1 MLKYCNKTQGE
12 YNTMQKY
19 YDNLCIIGDLILDN
33 PIDGEQVEGEMRLR
47 SESGGVTING
57 DKIVTEPAQL
67 PWTKITGVPEFTATS
82 LDWSNLK
89 NVPSQVIDLTTGMY
103 VEAMA
108 LGAPFGVATLDTN
121 GKLSEDQFPSKLL
134 TDVYIVASQTAMLSL
149 SNAKQGDFAIRTDIN
164 KTFVLGV
171 DGYSTIENWK
181 ELLSPPMSLGYTALN
196 KAGDNILGS
205 LSFPKTAG
213 IGIKIEDQ
221 YGWRDLIGDV
231 APKYGSGVAPAQAV
245 FLPSVRGWAYSA
257 NDQFECVFHIPHDY
271 APGTDLYL
279 HMHWAHNGTNISGT
293 FKTDMFVTY
302 SKGHNQSTFSPA
314 INVPI
319 TISGLT
325 IQNTPQYLHRIDEVQ
340 LSAIGGAANKLNTNL
355 IEVDGLILISGVT
368 SIIPSISGS
377 ASSNRPF
384 IFTVD
389 VHYQSTG
396 VSTKNK
402 SPNFYG

>member
-57 DKIVTEPAQL
+57 DKIVTETAQI

-82 LDWSNLK
+82 LDWSNLT

-103 VEAMA
+103 VEATA
-108 LGAPFGVATLDTN
+108 LGVPFGVATLDTN

-164 KTFVLGV
+164 KTFVLSV

-181 ELLSPPMSLGYTALN
+181 ELLSPPPMSLGYTALN

-205 LSFPKTAG
+205 LSFPKTG
-213 IGIKIEDQ
+213 
-221 YGWRDLIGDV
+221 
-231 APKYGSGVAPAQAV
+231 
-245 FLPSVRGWAYSA
+245 F
-257 NDQFECVFHIPHDY
+257 FF
-271 APGTDLYL
+271 
-279 HMHWAHNGTNISGT
+279 
-293 FKTDMFVTY
+293 
-302 SKGHNQSTFSPA
+302 
-314 INVPI
+314 
-319 TISGLT
+319 
-325 IQNTPQYLHRIDEVQ
+325 
-340 LSAIGGAANKLNTNL
+340 
-355 IEVDGLILISGVT
+355 
-368 SIIPSISGS
+368 
-377 ASSNRPF
+377 PF
-384 IFTVD
+384 
-389 VHYQSTG
+389 
-396 VSTKNK
+396 
-402 SPNFYG
+402 

>member
-1 MLKYCNKTQGE
+1 
-12 YNTMQKY
+12 MQKY

-33 PIDGEQVEGEMRLR
+33 PIDGEQVDGEVRLR

-57 DKIVTEPAQL
+57 DKIITTTSQI
-67 PWTKITGVPEFTATS
+67 PWTQVTGAPEVNITS
-82 LDWSNLK
+82 LDWSKLSNI
-89 NVPSQVIDLTTGMY
+89 PSQVTDLVQGMY

-108 LGAPFGVATLDTN
+108 MGAPFGVATLDTN

-171 DGYSTIENWK
+171 DGYSTIGNWK
-181 ELLSPPMSLGYTALN
+181 ELLSPPISLGYTALN

-213 IGIKIEDQ
+213 VGIKIEDQ

-231 APKYGSGVAPAQAV
+231 APKYGSGVAPAQAL
-245 FLPSVRGWAYSA
+245 FLPNIRGWAYSA
-257 NDQFECVFHIPHDY
+257 NDQFECIFHIPHDY
-271 APGTDLYL
+271 APGTDIYL
-279 HMHWAHNGTNISGT
+279 HLHWAHNGTNITGT
-293 FKTDMFVTY
+293 FTSDMFVTY
-302 SKGHNQSTFSPA
+302 AKGHNQAGFSPA
-314 INVPI
+314 INAPI

-325 IQNTPQYLHRIDEVQ
+325 IQNTPQHLHRIDEVQ
-340 LSAIGGAANKLNTNL
+340 LSTVGGSANKLNTSL

-368 SIIPSISGS
+368 STIPSISGS
-377 ASSNRPF
+377 STNRPF

-389 VHYQSTG
+389 IHYQSTG